1 MPLFLYDLP
10 NWVMGLL
17 FTMGWVMVG
26 AGGHALLY
34 RLRPMVLEEADRNL
48 AIAIL
53 AVVATVNSLL
63 LAFAAIAVWQAY
75 SDANQAIT
83 AEATAMGQLSRDL
96 ATFDT
101 EPAQLARQGLRDYA
115 RIIVQQEWPA
125 MRKDELDEGS
135 WREFDKLFRA
145 VGRIQPATPR
155 EVALMP
161 QIWARTN
168 ELVKFRRDR
177 LDAVKD
183 QVPITLWAV
192 IILGTVLTIL
202 PACVLPRSRFNQALV
217 AVLSFSMGLMFFF
230 IAAMDRPFAGQESIG
245 PEPFESVLR
254 NMTLWDVERPQ

>member
-10 NWVMGLL
+10 NWVIGVL
-17 FTMGWVMVG
+17 FTTGWALLGV
-26 AGGHALLY
+26 GGHALLH
-34 RLRPMVLEEADRNL
+34 RLRPVVLAEADRNL
-48 AIAIL
+48 AIAML

-75 SDANQAIT
+75 SDANQATT
-83 AEATAMGQLSRDL
+83 AEATALGQLSRDL

-101 EPAQLARQGLRDYA
+101 EPSHQARQQLKDYA
-115 RIIVQQEWPA
+115 RIIVEQEWPA

-135 WREFDKLFRA
+135 WQAFDKLFRA

-161 QIWARTN
+161 QIWARAN

-177 LDAVKD
+177 LDAGKD

-192 IILGTVLTIL
+192 IILGTALTIL
-202 PACVLPRSRFNQALV
+202 PSYVLPRTRLNQALV
-217 AVLSFSMGLMFFF
+217 AMLSFSMGLMFFF

-254 NMTLWDVERPQ
+254 NMTLWDAEQPP